1 MYSLIH
7 QTAYEPDPDHGSWFE
22 QFCVM
27 HFPEEWRTEFQDLYH
42 RRWRR
47 RDQPHGLPIRRL
59 NALLRATAPGVL
71 ATGRGAGS
79 SSEVPWFYA
88 TDDQPAEL
96 MAPLLASWVMTLPPG
111 TDKDPVRAAE
121 HEAALDR
128 ALALIDDVTPG
139 WHRESVDLNAT
150 ELSASGTAEPDRRLY
165 HLLPERIGA
174 LLAAR
179 PLLMD
184 GVELRFRQVTRD
196 QGVELVSWPPRAY
209 TKHKRAWYY
218 SALVTITVQTV
229 PFTERFRVHV
239 SYGVRRWATGSPV
252 KLQNGS
258 GATVLLDAPM
268 PWAET
273 SEPRHRLVVNSI
285 FLDRPLGMPVWS
297 RHSLVDIL
305 PELDIQHV
313 YPKPAELTTEAADW
327 LTGRDGVAAGILY
340 NTDFGPHGVG
350 AGLMPLERM
359 LLDKWVEAGIHPFL
373 RRVPALERVHRRSNP
388 RLLATS
394 HTKDPEK
401 LAERARLRVEARRAA
416 ICAVLD
422 EQPLSVD
429 VVWQT
434 EETRDGLV
442 AALRQW
448 LGLPSTVPDADGTY
462 EWHADGLYVVL
473 RARPLKSLGSALGV
487 ARESGH
493 PRARS
498 VATAVRERAAQMTAR
513 LGAHRKTAGIAFVEI
528 LGRDRFPATCT
539 DPKSALRLG
548 CAGAG
553 RVSQFIVVPEDA
565 HGPLPERANSAVA
578 DGMRQLGAM
587 VPPEQKLDEAL
598 TDDMQYLALWH
609 VRHRA
614 SGPTRQAGRHL
625 VALRIRPRDPVHPI
639 QGWNEAEK
647 SWVPY
652 AQLQLAIAALGAA
665 PVHQEETDRSRT
677 TPEESRYEIERQIRS
692 LLYQVRDRPTLL
704 LANSGNLRQVWPG
717 LNNGQLVKDSLVFHG
732 ERPSRLSL
740 FGADLRVVLVRDAN
754 SREETAEW
762 YAPGAQEE
770 DTPGVSIGLWAPQD
784 ADSDNRVFTSTVGKP
799 PTGGT
804 VRTDL
809 RKIVPTTRW
818 PHAPAATAWNQQALE
833 LTVLGCLSEQA
844 LEQARRTD
852 RPTDRPALLAAAVH
866 QLRLHDEYHPL
877 SRPLPLHLAKLA
889 EEYLLPPAA
898 EATPTAGAATG
909 DEVEAGSPS
918 VRK

>member
-7 QTAYEPDPDHGSWFE
+7 HTAYEPDPDHGPWSE
-22 QFCVM
+22 QFRVM
-27 HFPEEWRTEFQDLYH
+27 HFPEEWRTEFLDLYH

-47 RDQPHGLPIRRL
+47 NQPPGLPIRRL

-96 MAPLLASWVMTLPPG
+96 VAPLLASWVMTLPPG
-111 TDKDPVRAAE
+111 ADKDPVRAAG
-121 HEAALDR
+121 HEVALDR
-128 ALALIDDVTPG
+128 ALALIDEVTPS
-139 WHRESVDLNAT
+139 WRHESVDLAAT
-150 ELSASGTAEPDRRLY
+150 ELSAGGTAEPDRRLY
-165 HLLPERIGA
+165 HLLPEKIGA

-209 TKHKRAWYY
+209 TRHKRAWYY
-218 SALVTITVQTV
+218 SALVTVTVQTV
-229 PFTERFRVHV
+229 PFTDRFRVHV

-268 PWAET
+268 PWSEA
-273 SEPRHRLVVNSI
+273 SEPRRRLAVNSI
-285 FLDRPLGMPVWS
+285 LLDRTLRVPVWS
-297 RHSLVDIL
+297 RQSLVDLL

-313 YPKPAELTTEAADW
+313 YPKPAELTGEATEW
-327 LTGRDGVAAGILY
+327 LAGRGGVAAGILY
-340 NTDFGPHGVG
+340 DTGFGKHGVG

-359 LLDKWVEAGIHPFL
+359 LLDQWVEEGIRPFL

-388 RLLATS
+388 RLLAAS
-394 HTKDPEK
+394 YTKSPEK

-416 ICAVLD
+416 IRAVLD
-422 EQPLSVD
+422 GQPLSVD

-434 EETRDGLV
+434 EETRDGLI
-442 AALRQW
+442 AALRRW
-448 LGLPSTVPDADGTY
+448 LDLPSTVPDADGTY
-462 EWHADGLYVVL
+462 EWHADGLCVVL
-473 RARPLKSLGSALGV
+473 HARTLESLGSALRV
-487 ARESGH
+487 VREASLS
-493 PRARS
+493 RAHS
-498 VATAVRERAAQMTAR
+498 VATAVRERAVRMTDR
-513 LGAHRKTAGIAFVEI
+513 LGAHRETVGIAFVEI
-528 LGRDRFPATCT
+528 LGRDRFPATDT

-548 CAGAG
+548 SAGAG

-565 HGPLPERANSAVA
+565 DGPLPERADSAVA

-609 VRHRA
+609 IRHQTGA
-614 SGPTRQAGRHL
+614 ATRQAGRHL

-639 QGWNEAEK
+639 QGWDEAKK

-652 AQLQLAIAALGAA
+652 ARLLLTIATSGAA
-665 PVHQEETDRSRT
+665 PVHREETNRARAT
-677 TPEESRYEIERQIRS
+677 ETETRYEAERQIRS

-704 LANSGNLRQVWPG
+704 LANSGNLRKVWLG
-717 LNNGQLVKDSLVFHG
+717 LNNGQLAKDRLVFHG
-732 ERPSRLSL
+732 ERPARLSL
-740 FGADLRVVLVRDAN
+740 FGADLRVVLLRDAN

-762 YAPGAQEE
+762 YAPGAQED
-770 DTPGVSIGLWAPQD
+770 DTPGVSIGLWAPRG
-784 ADSDNRVFTSTVGKP
+784 ADPDNRVFTSTVGKP
-799 PTGGT
+799 PTGGK

-809 RKIVPTTRW
+809 RKIVPTARW
-818 PHAPAATAWNQQALE
+818 PHAPAATAWNPQALE

-844 LEQARRTD
+844 LELARRTD
-852 RPTDRPALLAAAVH
+852 RPMDRPALLAAAVH

-889 EEYLLPPAA
+889 EEYLLPLAG
-898 EATPTAGAATG
+898 EATPTSGAATS
-909 DEVEAGSPS
+909 DDAEVGSPS
-918 VRK
+918 VAE

>member
-1 MYSLIH
+1 MYPLIH
-7 QTAYEPDPDHGSWFE
+7 HTAYEPDPDHGPWFE
-22 QFCVM
+22 QFRVM
-27 HFPEEWRTEFQDLYH
+27 HFPEAWRTEFLDLYH

-47 RDQPHGLPIRRL
+47 RDQPQGLPIRRL
-59 NALLRATAPGVL
+59 NALLRAVAPGVL

-88 TDDQPAEL
+88 TEDQPAEL
-96 MAPLLASWVMTLPPG
+96 MAPILASWVMTLPPG
-111 TDKDPVRAAE
+111 TDKEPIRAAE

-139 WHRESVDLNAT
+139 WRHESVDLTAT
-150 ELSASGTAEPDRRLY
+150 ELSAGGTAEPDRQLY

-179 PLLMD
+179 PLLMN
-184 GVELRFRQVTRD
+184 GVELRFCQVTRD

-209 TKHKRAWYY
+209 TKYKRTWYY
-218 SALVTITVQTV
+218 SALVTVTVQTV
-229 PFTERFRVHV
+229 PFTDRFRVHV
-239 SYGVRRWATGSPV
+239 SYGVRRWASGSPV

-268 PWAET
+268 PW
-273 SEPRHRLVVNSI
+273 SEDSKPRHRLAVNSI
-285 FLDRPLGMPVWS
+285 FLDRTLGVPMWS
-297 RHSLVDIL
+297 RRSLVDLL

-313 YPKPAELTTEAADW
+313 YPKPVELTAEPADW

-340 NTDFGPHGVG
+340 DTDFGKHGVG

-359 LLDKWVEAGIHPFL
+359 LLDRWVEEGIRPFL

-388 RLLATS
+388 RLLAAS
-394 HTKDPEK
+394 HSKDPEK

-416 ICAVLD
+416 IRAVLD
-422 EQPLSVD
+422 GQPLSVD

-448 LGLPSTVPDADGTY
+448 LDLPSAVPDADGTY
-462 EWHADGLYVVL
+462 EWHADGLCVVL
-473 RARPLKSLGSALGV
+473 RARPLESLGSALRLV
-487 ARESGH
+487 RETGIS
-493 PRARS
+493 RAQS
-498 VATAVRERAAQMTAR
+498 VATAVRERAARMTAR
-513 LGAHRKTAGIAFVEI
+513 LGAHRETVGIAFVEI
-528 LGRDRFPATCT
+528 LGRDRFPATDT

-565 HGPLPERANSAVA
+565 DGPLPERAGSAVA

-587 VPPEQKLDEAL
+587 IPPEQKLDEAL
-598 TDDMQYLALWH
+598 TADMQYLALWH
-609 VRHRA
+609 VRHQA
-614 SGPTRQAGRHL
+614 GGSTRQAGRHL
-625 VALRIRPRDPVHPI
+625 VALRIRPRDPVHPV
-639 QGWNEAEK
+639 QGWDEAKK

-652 AQLQLAIAALGAA
+652 ARLLLTIAASGAA
-665 PVHQEETDRSRT
+665 PVHQEETDPAGT
-677 TPEESRYEIERQIRS
+677 TAAEARYEAERQIRS
-692 LLYQVRDRPTLL
+692 LLYQVRDCPTLL
-704 LANSGNLRQVWPG
+704 LANSGNLRKVWPG

-732 ERPSRLSL
+732 ERPARLSL
-740 FGADLRVVLVRDAN
+740 FGADLRVVLLRDAN

-762 YAPGAQEE
+762 YAPGAQED
-770 DTPGVSIGLWAPQD
+770 DTPGVSIGLWAPQG
-784 ADSDNRVFTSTVGKP
+784 ADPDNRVFTSTVGKP
-799 PTGGT
+799 PSAGT

-809 RKIVPTTRW
+809 RKLVPTTRW
-818 PHAPAATAWNQQALE
+818 PHAPAATAWNPQALE

-844 LEQARRTD
+844 LEQTRRTD
-852 RPTDRPALLAAAVH
+852 WPADRPALLAAAVH

-889 EEYLLPPAA
+889 EQYLLPLAA
-898 EATPTAGAATG
+898 EATPTAEAATS
-909 DEVEAGSPS
+909 DDVEAGSPS
-918 VRK
+918 VEQ